1 MSEFKGYNVSS
12 EQKLLALKAKKVI
25 VIGGGAAGF
34 FSAINCKLLNP
45 DFEVLIFEK
54 TTKLLSKVLVSGGGR
69 CNVTHHCFDLKQ
81 LVKNYPRGEKE
92 LMQVFSRFAVED
104 TIKWFKE
111 QGVELRT
118 EADGRMFPV
127 SNSSETIANCFL
139 GLAKKLKIQII
150 TQCDVQKITK
160 NGQFEIKTNKGDFVA
175 DALICSMGGNNKS
188 EGYKL
193 IKELGHNIISPIP
206 SLFTINLPGEEIKS
220 ELQGVAVKEATVSI
234 EKTKFNYT
242 GPVLVTHWGLS
253 GPAVLKLS
261 AFAAP
266 YFFETNYRNTI
277 LINWTGN
284 LKLDEILEE
293 LNQTRSAQSKT
304 LVANLTMFGLA
315 RRLWEFLVDKAGI
328 SRETNW
334 SNISKQYLNK
344 LGEVL
349 YRDVYKMQGKT
360 TFKEEFVTAGG
371 VDLKEVNFKTMES
384 KLVPGLYF
392 CGEVLNIDG
401 ITGGFNFQNA
411 WSTAYICASSL

>member
-1 MSEFKGYNVSS
+1 LST
-12 EQKLLALKAKKVI
+12 KKVI
-25 VIGGGAAGF
+25 IIGGGAAGF
-34 FSAINCKLLNP
+34 FAAINCKLLNP
-45 DFEVLIFEK
+45 GFDVKILEK

-69 CNVTHHCFDLKQ
+69 CNVTHSCFDIKQ

-111 QGVELRT
+111 QGVELKT
-118 EADGRMFPV
+118 EEDGRMFPL
-127 SNSSETIANCFL
+127 SNKSETIANCFL
-139 GLAKKLKIQII
+139 HLSKELSIEII
-150 TQCDVQKITK
+150 TQCEVQHIQKRES
-160 NGQFEIKTNKGDFVA
+160 FEIKTSKGNFEA
-175 DALICSMGGNNKS
+175 DTVVCSMGGNNKL

-193 IKELGHNIISPIP
+193 IKDLGHNIISPIP
-206 SLFTINLPGEEIKS
+206 SLFTINLPGEDIKK

-266 YFFETNYRNTI
+266 HFFETHYKNNI
-277 LINWTGN
+277 LINWTGH
-284 LKLDEILEE
+284 LKLNEILEHLSDQKINSPRSLINKSPQFE
-293 LNQTRSAQSKT
+293 LPK
-304 LVANLTMFGLA
+304 
-315 RRLWEFLVDKAGI
+315 RLWEFLADKAGI
-328 SRETNW
+328 LPDTNW
-334 SNISKQYLNK
+334 SNLSKQHLNK
-344 LGEVL
+344 LAEHL
-349 YRDVYKMQGKT
+349 YRDVYKMEGKT

-371 VDLKEVNFKTMES
+371 IDLKEINFKTMES
-384 KLVPGLYF
+384 KLVNGLFF

-401 ITGGFNFQNA
+401 ITGGFNFQSA